1 MKARGTPNISCFYIY
16 QRNIGLAQRGN
27 LFYLDTD
34 HGLKEDWMKPLFFR
48 LSICVACALAVAGCL
63 SRQTMGKGENPVKK
77 SESARAS
84 GGLGDSY
91 ETAVKITGG
100 KDYTEAVNAEDGFI
114 SSSWGIK
121 DKDWRLV
128 EKTTVVD
135 SGRTYDMVQVEIPKV
150 GEKHFYYF
158 DITRYKK
165 KQKSSATSDESESA
179 EPPVQKRAP
188 ATAAPAKEPKQT
200 APPPDKQEQS
210 VPQAQQPPQPA
221 APAQQPGQPADS
233 AAGPATR

>member
-1 MKARGTPNISCFYIY
+1 
-16 QRNIGLAQRGN
+16 
-27 LFYLDTD
+27 
-34 HGLKEDWMKPLFFR
+34 MKPLFFR
-48 LSICVACALAVAGCL
+48 VAICIACALAVSGCL
-63 SRQTMGKGENPVKK
+63 SRQTIGKGENPVKK
-77 SESARAS
+77 SESAHTS

-100 KDYTEAVNAEDGFI
+100 KDYAEAVNAEDGFI

-135 SGRTYDMVQVEIPKV
+135 SGRTYDMVQVAIPKV

-165 KQKSSATSDESESA
+165 KQKSSTSRDENEGA
-179 EPPVQKRAP
+179 EPAAKQKQPP
-188 ATAAPAKEPKQT
+188 AAAPVKDQKQ
-200 APPPDKQEQS
+200 AAQPPEKQEPS
-210 VPQAQQPPQPA
+210 APQAQQPSQSPV
-221 APAQQPGQPADS
+221 PAQQPGAPADT
-233 AAGPATR
+233 AKGPEPK

>member
-1 MKARGTPNISCFYIY
+1 
-16 QRNIGLAQRGN
+16 
-27 LFYLDTD
+27 
-34 HGLKEDWMKPLFFR
+34 MKPLFFR
-48 LSICVACALAVAGCL
+48 VLVCVACALAVAGCL

-77 SESARAS
+77 SETAHTS
-84 GGLGDSY
+84 GGVGDSY

-135 SGRTYDMVQVEIPKV
+135 SGRTYDMVQVSIPKV

-165 KQKSSATSDESESA
+165 KQKSSASREENEGA
-179 EPPVQKRAP
+179 EPPGEAEGACRCRPNQGTEAGG
-188 ATAAPAKEPKQT
+188 TAARKAGTHP
-200 APPPDKQEQS
+200 S
-210 VPQAQQPPQPA
+210 PQAQEPPPPPLPHGSRASRPTPQR
-221 APAQQPGQPADS
+221 GQ
-233 AAGPATR
+233 

>member
-1 MKARGTPNISCFYIY
+1 
-16 QRNIGLAQRGN
+16 
-27 LFYLDTD
+27 
-34 HGLKEDWMKPLFFR
+34 MKPLFFR